1 MRLQQGVKFSKGQN
15 HRSAHAIILLVYEL
29 DGQHQVLPTN
39 KWLTHFFFL
48 WRRVSDFNDSGADG
62 GGPSRA

>member
-39 KWLTHFFFL
+39 EHLFFSLAKGQRFQERMRRPIASLTE
-48 WRRVSDFNDSGADG
+48 
-62 GGPSRA
+62 